1 MIRQF
6 QQRAKQKIP
15 GFRLSADHYT
25 EDRLPITEE
34 LNVDP
39 ESPHYFQMDS
49 QAMKNHGIMSGDILV
64 IDRSLIP
71 SRNALVIAFV
81 NRCFYCRL
89 YDVRYNRPVLAGDD
103 DEINADGQ
111 NFQIL
116 GVVTSICRNSF
127 PLSLMYGQYRRI
139 CTL

>member
-6 QQRAKQKIP
+6 QQQKKHVIP
-15 GFRLSADHYT
+15 GFRPSADHFT
-25 EDRLPITEE
+25 EDRLPITDV
-34 LNVDP
+34 LNIDP
-39 ESPHYFQMDS
+39 DSPHYFQMDS

-71 SRNALVIAFV
+71 VQNALVIAFV

-89 YDVRYNRPVLAGDD
+89 YDIRYNRPVLTGDD
-103 DEINADGQ
+103 DEIKADGQ
-111 NFQIL
+111 SFQIL

-127 PLSLMYGQYRRI
+127 PLSLRYGQYRRV